1 MFEIAVIRG
10 MESNHDRHPLGER
23 KRCRSLTMAFARRYL
38 FLLPKRFKYL
48 AKIVNIAIQFRKI
61 HSYPLHFRF
70 LARNDGEDNFLRLFA
85 PIAVS

>member
-1 MFEIAVIRG
+1 MPIVYDGVRPTLFV
-10 MESNHDRHPLGER
+10 
-23 KRCRSLTMAFARRYL
+23 FAA
-38 FLLPKRFKYL
+38 KRFENL